1 MVERI
6 SSGATSRPSATAE
19 LSDKGG
25 ATAGKGKGAEKS
37 GLFSKRAQKE
47 QVAQTRQA
55 GKTANRT
62 ANKSVVNKSVVNKSA
77 SKQLASKSG
86 NVLSRANSRGAI
98 PPGRPR
104 APTDLS
110 REARRARLHE
120 AGANL
125 AQHKSASKEAMATH
139 QRDLAQRLEQERGRT
154 NTLYGEGRDL
164 TGKDLTGKDLT
175 KDLTGKDL
183 TGKDVAEVKWATLDQ
198 HGMRNKLRQLD
209 EVSAHKAAG
218 RDYKLLQPPPLIER
232 KAVLR
237 ATPQGFV
244 GRLGSKIKDTLLRI
258 FRPRQWQ
265 ARQVELSLARKDE
278 LRAVELYAKSLQNK
292 PLDKQLAAMSAA
304 AFREGQRG
312 VNPAAPPAGNFGT
325 ISDAS
330 VKEAAVKPHIGA
342 PSAYVVA
349 YDEGIQRDP
358 RYLAEKAVLDKGID
372 GLRKEMEGEAK
383 RNINEALA
391 REQARGKGG
400 ETTPA
405 TTPAPAP
412 APAAQEVRGK
422 EIRGDGTEGDN
433 LARRDSV
440 KNPHATSL

>member
-1 MVERI
+1 MVEGI

-19 LSDKGG
+19 LSAKGTAKG
-25 ATAGKGKGAEKS
+25 TAGKGAGKGAVKS

-47 QVAQTRQA
+47 NVAQTRQA
-55 GKTANRT
+55 GKV
-62 ANKSVVNKSVVNKSA
+62 ANKTAHKA
-77 SKQLASKSG
+77 TSKQLASKTSKASS
-86 NVLSRANSRGAI
+86 NVISRANSRGAL

-120 AGANL
+120 TGANL
-125 AQHKSASKEAMATH
+125 AQHKSVSQQAMDAH
-139 QRDLAQRLEQERGRT
+139 HRDLAQRLEQDSTG
-154 NTLYGEGRDL
+154 G
-164 TGKDLTGKDLT
+164 GKDLTGKNST
-175 KDLTGKDL
+175 S
-183 TGKDVAEVKWATLDQ
+183 KDVAEVKWATLDQ

-209 EVSAHKAAG
+209 EVTAHRAAG
-218 RDYKLLQPPPLIER
+218 RDYKLVKPPPLIER

-237 ATPQGFV
+237 ASPQGFV

-278 LRAVELYAKSLQNK
+278 LRAVELYAKSLANK
-292 PLDKQLAAMSAA
+292 PLDKELAALSEA
-304 AFREGQRG
+304 AFRAEQGG
-312 VNPAAPPAGNFGT
+312 VKPAGNFGT

-330 VKEAAVKPHIGA
+330 VKEASVKPHIGA

-349 YDEGIQRDP
+349 YDERIQQDP

-372 GLRKEMEGEAK
+372 GLRKESEDEAK
-383 RNINEALA
+383 RHINEVLA
-391 REQARGKGG
+391 RQQARGKGG
-400 ETTPA
+400 ESSPA
-405 TTPAPAP
+405 ATPAPAP
-412 APAAQEVRGK
+412 ASQEVRGK
-422 EIRGDGTEGDN
+422 EIRGDGTDEDN